1 MKTISTKAA
10 VRNLKVAVKA
20 AKNAKASR
28 SANKAEKAAPVA
40 VKVSKKGNRTERVY
54 NALKGHK
61 KGLDIHEIAK
71 ALGVPDTNNSRP
83 NKLMKALIEE
93 GRVEKTE
100 NRRYVIA

>member
-1 MKTISTKAA
+1 MKIISTKAA

-61 KGLDIHEIAK
+61 KGLDIHELSA
-71 ALGVPDTNNSRP
+71 ALGLPDTNNSHP
-83 NKLMKALIEE
+83 LKAIRELIAAE
-93 GRVEKTE
+93 RIVKTE
-100 NRRYVIA
+100 DRRYVVA